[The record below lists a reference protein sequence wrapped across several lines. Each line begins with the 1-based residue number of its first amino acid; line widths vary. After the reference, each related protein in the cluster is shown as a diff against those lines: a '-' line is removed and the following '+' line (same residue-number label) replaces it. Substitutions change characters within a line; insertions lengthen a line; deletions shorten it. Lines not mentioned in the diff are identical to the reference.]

1 MSNEYGFSSALQA
14 HDHFQ
19 KVEAEKAK
27 EAAALKLREA
37 ADRKATEAAVI
48 KATEAATLKL
58 REALKPKEPDAPKVK
73 EYVVQRDG
81 LRPFSFSGVMLAQS
95 STQNLAQDTVTAAV
109 YRTSG
114 GKFISTFTRKNTMD
128 FSRLTDLA
136 NIGREA
142 DPDDDKPAPVD
153 RSKTNKAEV
162 FETIEDA
169 AGWFKPGRLTD
180 SLRKQ
185 LGLDEPIRIE

>member
-1 MSNEYGFSSALQA
+1 MSNEYGFSSAQAA
-14 HDHFQ
+14 HDHFK
-19 KVEAEKAK
+19 KVEAEKAN
-27 EAAALKLREA
+27 EAAATKLREA
-37 ADRKATEAAVI
+37 AA
-48 KATEAATLKL
+48 LKL
-58 REALKPKEPDAPKVK
+58 REALKPKEPEAPRVK

-81 LRPFSFSGVMLAQS
+81 LRPFSFAGVMIAQS
-95 STQNLAQDTVTAAV
+95 STQNVAQDTVTAAV

-114 GKFISTFTRKNTMD
+114 GKFISTFTRKNAMD
-128 FSRLTDLA
+128 LSKVSDLA
-136 NIGREA
+136 NIGQEA

-169 AGWFKPGRLTD
+169 AGWFKPGRLTE
-180 SLRKQ
+180 SIRKQ